1 MFAYT
6 GDVCSGVRDSVKLT
20 LLETLP
26 KQNWEVNHILV
37 NPASYFMALR
47 KRCIPCSMAA
57 VPWFPLWATT
67 LSLAHRKCCEAGVNC
82 SFSNPLLQLCI
93 PLLQPKHHCAPHR
106 STLQNGV
113 TDFYLGRHVVLAA
126 RSMDVRIRSNTL
138 TTRGRVDP
146 SEHWIIYL
154 YCLLSRIRG
163 HNQITSHFNSNFRKQ
178 MLENA
183 IQSTHEYIHVCGLY
197 HGKAEN

>member
-57 VPWFPLWATT
+57 VPWFPL
-67 LSLAHRKCCEAGVNC
+67 
-82 SFSNPLLQLCI
+82 
-93 PLLQPKHHCAPHR
+93 
-106 STLQNGV
+106 
-113 TDFYLGRHVVLAA
+113 
-126 RSMDVRIRSNTL
+126 
-138 TTRGRVDP
+138 
-146 SEHWIIYL
+146 
-154 YCLLSRIRG
+154 
-163 HNQITSHFNSNFRKQ
+163 
-178 MLENA
+178 
-183 IQSTHEYIHVCGLY
+183 
-197 HGKAEN
+197 